1 VGLYFKV
8 NSVFVG
14 LVKALNPT
22 IITTTNFSIPRYN
35 RDWIVFNP
43 DSLNIL
49 TVPIAG
55 KPEFHGMPGID
66 SI

>member
-1 VGLYFKV
+1 MGFYFKV

-14 LVKALNPT
+14 LVRALNPA
-22 IITTTNFSIPRYN
+22 IITTTNFTVPEYN

-43 DSLNIL
+43 DNLNIL

-55 KPEFHGMPGID
+55 KPEFYAMPCLDLI
-66 SI
+66 